1 MIKLGGV
8 DFELKTL
15 APNPKFGYTF
25 EYVEKKMI
33 SGRVR
38 RIYRGRR
45 VQVELNYGY
54 LTDEQISNLD
64 GLMKSQ
70 NQNGFISIE
79 LDMPNGSFIG
89 DANISVN
96 NLQSRYAYINGK
108 WVWTNYEII
117 LTGTSYVKEE

>member
-1 MIKLGGV
+1 MIKLGGI

-54 LTDEQISNLD
+54 LTNEQISNLD